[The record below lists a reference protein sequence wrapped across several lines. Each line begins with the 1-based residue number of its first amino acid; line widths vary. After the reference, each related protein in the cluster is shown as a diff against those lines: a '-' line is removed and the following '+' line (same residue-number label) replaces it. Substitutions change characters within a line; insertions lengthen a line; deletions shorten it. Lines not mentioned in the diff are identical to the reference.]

1 MNRSVVDHLN
11 AELATA
17 FVLALNTKR
26 YHWTVTG
33 PHFRDYHLRFEDL
46 YTAAD
51 GTVDELA
58 ERIRMLGG
66 VPLHAPAQ
74 IEAQTKADIS
84 SPTARLPASASS
96 LSACPVP
103 GPISNTRSPG
113 CGLSSCKPARV
124 KRRSPPACA
133 RAPWANISARSTSSA
148 KASSFGVPS
157 KLTGCSPPSSCGDL
171 PEPARQ
177 PWQW

>member
-1 MNRSVVDHLN
+1 MNRSVIDHLN

-17 FVLALNTKR
+17 QVLALNAKR

-74 IEAQTKADIS
+74 IEAQTQAAIS
-84 SPTARLPASASS
+84 NPAARLDPEAMLREA
-96 LSACPVP
+96 LANEEATIALMHEGIDLANGDGDP
-103 GPISNTRSPG
+103 GTADLLTRFVQVHQKEAWFLREMLG
-113 CGLSSCKPARV
+113 
-124 KRRSPPACA
+124 
-133 RAPWANISARSTSSA
+133 
-148 KASSFGVPS
+148 
-157 KLTGCSPPSSCGDL
+157 
-171 PEPARQ
+171 
-177 PWQW
+177 

>member
-17 FVLALNTKR
+17 FVLALNAKR

-58 ERIRMLGG
+58 ERIRMVGG
-66 VPLHAPAQ
+66 LPLHAPAQ
-74 IEAQTKADIS
+74 IEAQTKAGIS
-84 SPTARLPASASS
+84 NPAARLDPEAMLKEALANEEAVVS
-96 LSACPVP
+96 LMHEGIELATGAGDP
-103 GPISNTRSPG
+103 GTADLLTRFVQVHQKEAWFLREMLG
-113 CGLSSCKPARV
+113 
-124 KRRSPPACA
+124 
-133 RAPWANISARSTSSA
+133 
-148 KASSFGVPS
+148 
-157 KLTGCSPPSSCGDL
+157 
-171 PEPARQ
+171 
-177 PWQW
+177 